1 MTDEG
6 EKAIQESAKAVQEV
20 AKTTKKALELTEKAG
35 PFLERTFGP
44 LVENA
49 AGLLSDRLAYFRLA
63 QFFKLVDKT
72 KKLLDDRH
80 VEDTRY
86 VPTSF
91 AIPLIEAATA
101 EEDETLHDIWAH
113 LLANA
118 IDPNRPQAKRAFVG
132 IVRQFDP
139 LDARLLKFL
148 TEHGW
153 DLFKVQRHPQAQT
166 LQEGVGPQGFT
177 VARLSESLGVEQRDI
192 ATSLLNLFRL
202 GCVVDETPETM
213 GSLDTTTSGLR
224 VHNERAIFRPT
235 QLGWDLIEA
244 SSQ

>member
-1 MTDEG
+1 MDE
-6 EKAIQESAKAVQEV
+6 EAKAVQESAKAVREI
-20 AKTTKKALELTEKAG
+20 AKVTGQIAEKAG
-35 PFLERTFGP
+35 PFVGRVFGP
-44 LVENA
+44 LVENGV
-49 AGLLSDRLAYFRLA
+49 GLVSDRIGYYRLA

-72 KKLLDDRH
+72 KKLLDDGCVETTRH
-80 VEDTRY
+80 V
-86 VPTSF
+86 PPSL
-91 AIPLIEAATA
+91 AIPLFEAATA
-101 EEDETLHDIWAH
+101 EEDETLHDLWAH

-118 IDPNRPQAKRAFVG
+118 MDPNRPQARRAFVG
-132 IVRQFDP
+132 ILRQFDP

-148 TEHGW
+148 TEQGW